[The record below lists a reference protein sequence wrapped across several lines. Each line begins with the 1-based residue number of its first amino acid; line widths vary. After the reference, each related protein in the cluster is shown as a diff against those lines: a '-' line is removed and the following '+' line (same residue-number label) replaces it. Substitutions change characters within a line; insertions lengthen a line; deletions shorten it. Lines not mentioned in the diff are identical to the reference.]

1 MKEEIEELKKEV
13 KEINQDSF
21 AMEML
26 KDYKKQ
32 NKRQFIIIIILIMC
46 WLLTGTY
53 LVYLLNDIGVIEETQ
68 EISDIDTIENSSIAN
83 GDVYGENQTN

>member
-53 LVYLLNDIGVIEETQ
+53 LVYLLNDIGVI
-68 EISDIDTIENSSIAN
+68 DTIENSSIAN
-83 GDVYGENQTN
+83 GDIYGENQTN

>member
-68 EISDIDTIENSSIAN
+68 EISDVDTIENSSIAN
-83 GDVYGENQTN
+83 GDIYGENQTN

>member
-46 WLLTGTY
+46 WFVTGAY

-68 EISDIDTIENSSIAN
+68 EISDVDTIENSSIAN
-83 GDVYGENQTN
+83 GDIYGENQTN

>member
-13 KEINQDSF
+13 KNIEQDSF
-21 AMEML
+21 ALEIV

-32 NKRQFIIIIILIMC
+32 NKRQFIVIIILIMC
-46 WLLTGTY
+46 WFVTGAY

-68 EISDIDTIENSSIAN
+68 EISDVDTIENSSIAN
-83 GDVYGENQTN
+83 GDIYGENQTN

>member
-83 GDVYGENQTN
+83 GDIYGENQTN